1 MIAVSTTAL
10 VYGTYGVTRASG
22 AITET
27 KAMTSAPVS
36 YTSKTPQTKIITY
49 TIEGMKQS
57 VKANLFASSQGYGM
71 YVLQGFQAS
80 GEEPSKDIV
89 MSRHNSNNYMRIEK
103 LPAKVNMVGVRTN
116 VVASLKAVGKV
127 NSVNPKSFSDVFFRN
142 ALFAYHATGKKV
154 DQTAIVMKI
163 QGDFYRI
170 VITTQKETESIAPY
184 FAMIKTIEP
193 YHKNPGQ
200 CGNTGIVA
208 GALVTSIINQ
218 GVGED
223 GSVNFVIQV
232 KNQTEQVQEL
242 TFNTG
247 QRYDYILSKDGK
259 ELERYSRGKMFTQL
273 VEVVT
278 LKQGEE
284 LKFPIQ
290 LSGLTPGHYH
300 LDAWIT
306 YAGWSDAAKSK
317 ASIDFDVQ

>member
-1 MIAVSTTAL
+1 MIAVTTTAL
-10 VYGTYGVTRASG
+10 VCGTYGVSRASG
-22 AITET
+22 AITES
-27 KAMTSAPVS
+27 KAITSAAVS
-36 YTSKTPQTKIITY
+36 YTSKTPKTKVITY

-57 VKANLFASSQGYGM
+57 EKANLFVSSQGYGI

-80 GEEPSKDIV
+80 AEEPGKDIV
-89 MSRHNSNNYMRIEK
+89 MFRHNSNNYMRIEK
-103 LPAKVNMVGVRTN
+103 LPAKVNMTGVRTN
-116 VVASLKAVGKV
+116 VIASLKAAGKV
-127 NSVNPKSFSDVFFRN
+127 SSVNPKSFSDVFFRN
-142 ALFAYHATGKKV
+142 ALFAYHASGKKV

-170 VITTQKETESIAPY
+170 VISTQKETESISPY
-184 FAMIKTIEP
+184 FAMIKTIGP
-193 YHKNPGQ
+193 YRKNPSQ
-200 CGNTGIVA
+200 SGNTGIVA
-208 GALVTSIINQ
+208 GALVTSIIKQ
-218 GVGED
+218 GVAED
-223 GSVNFVIQV
+223 GSVKFVIQL

-247 QRYDYILSKDGK
+247 QKYDYILSKDGK
-259 ELERYSRGKMFTQL
+259 EIEQYSRGKLFTQL

-290 LSGLTPGHYH
+290 LSGLKPGHYH

-306 YAGWSDAAKSK
+306 YAGWSDSAKSK